1 MKKRFIGATLLAL
14 GLCSGVLAAETDQNV
29 LVLSETAAFITPHPA
44 GLLDTPGT
52 SIPASTES
60 EKGILILSQS
70 EPGELSH
77 TALSSAL
84 QNKDLSYF
92 VKAGGSIP
100 IYDKTFRDFIDYGAS
115 VTFGVAKKI
124 QSNFSLI
131 ASFDFVMMTGDWEV
145 KGDRQSIEVA
155 AQEWTA
161 GIPNDPGQLII
172 NPEDAPEDSLGTG
185 YHGIGR
191 GIVTS
196 SENLKTLD
204 VHTDLYLLPFMVS
217 ALYQISQESKIHP
230 YVGLGIGYC
239 IATRDTDSHAI
250 KEKYFEGPDY
260 AILLNTSQTV
270 TGGVAQF
277 LAGVLIPINDKM
289 KFVAEANTT
298 LYDLKSFDPILEISM
313 KKTTNPPFPTTG
325 NDLTTFSY
333 EEPME
338 FGVFNEQFIT
348 NLYIGLVMPF

>member
-1 MKKRFIGATLLAL
+1 MKKQLIGVTLLAL
-14 GLCSGVLAAETDQNV
+14 GLCSSVLAAETDQNV
-29 LVLSETAAFITPHPA
+29 PVQDETAAFITPHPA

-52 SIPASTES
+52 SIPASKES

-84 QNKDLSYF
+84 QNKDLSYY
-92 VKAGGSIP
+92 VKTGGALP

-115 VTFGVAKKI
+115 VAFGVEKKI
-124 QSNFSLI
+124 QSDLSVS
-131 ASFDFVMMTGDWEV
+131 ASFDFVIMTGNWKI

-155 AQEWTA
+155 AQEWTP
-161 GIPNDPGQLII
+161 GIQNDPGQLII
-172 NPEDAPEDSLGTG
+172 NPEDAPEDNLGTG

-204 VHTDLYLLPFMVS
+204 VHTDLYLFPFMVS
-217 ALYQISQESKIHP
+217 ALYQIHQEGKINP
-230 YVGLGIGYC
+230 YVGGGVGYC
-239 IATRDTDSHAI
+239 IATRDTTSHAI

-260 AILLNTSQTV
+260 AILRNTSQTV
-270 TGGVAQF
+270 RGGVLQL

-298 LYDLKSFDPILEISM
+298 LFDLKSFDPILEISM
-313 KKTTNPPFPTTG
+313 KKTNPPFPLTG

-338 FGVFNEQFIT
+338 FGVFHEQFIT
-348 NLYIGLVMPF
+348 NLSVGIVMPF